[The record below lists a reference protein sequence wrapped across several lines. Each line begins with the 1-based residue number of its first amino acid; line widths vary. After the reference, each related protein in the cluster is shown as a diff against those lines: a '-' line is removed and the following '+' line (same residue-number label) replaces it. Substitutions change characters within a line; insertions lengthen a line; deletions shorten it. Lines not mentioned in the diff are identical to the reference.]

1 MLFLP
6 PLKVHRAKQR
16 QSENP
21 NFSTKI
27 LRKKSSSMPDKIIM
41 TREEAEQYHW
51 LVSEIAMCKQ
61 SLTAIEADE
70 KQWER
75 SPSTLKVLAET
86 RRLIE
91 KRIRMCQEQCERFEI
106 WLAGVSDPQVKE
118 WLYARC
124 VENLSWVQI
133 AVQDSHMSTDAI
145 RRRVSRYFEK
155 EAKK

>member
-1 MLFLP
+1 
-6 PLKVHRAKQR
+6 
-16 QSENP
+16 
-21 NFSTKI
+21 
-27 LRKKSSSMPDKIIM
+27 MPDKIIM

-51 LVSEIAMCKQ
+51 LVSEMAMCKQ

-75 SPSTLKVLAET
+75 SPSTLKV
-86 RRLIE
+86 LIE

-124 VENLSWVQI
+124 VENLS
-133 AVQDSHMSTDAI
+133 
-145 RRRVSRYFEK
+145 
-155 EAKK
+155 